1 MAASEKVWERPRLP
15 PLAANHAMSLSN
27 QISKE
32 PRAFS
37 AALYAD
43 QLVVRYFG
51 GAGLVIRCWSLVQGA
66 GLKQLPCLIY
76 ATKPGN
82 LTPSLPMINPL
93 QESWFAWLM
102 KTQLLKPAYIA
113 VLKGHV

>member
-76 ATKPGN
+76 ATKPFCTTADDPE
-82 LTPSLPMINPL
+82 LTELRICCFMVNNASIC
-93 QESWFAWLM
+93 
-102 KTQLLKPAYIA
+102 
-113 VLKGHV
+113 H